1 MRNPTERLKDILD
14 AVANIERYSVR
25 GREVFEQDELVRTWV
40 LYHLQ
45 IIGEAAAQ
53 LGKAFHAAH
62 PEVPWAQIVA
72 MRNVLVHAYF
82 GVDLN
87 EVWRTVESDL
97 PTLKQQIVAIINQ
110 LQTQGGS
117 E

>member
-1 MRNPTERLKDILD
+1 MWERCRG
-14 AVANIERYSVR
+14 ERCSSHRFHPLARSERRDKGVR
-25 GREVFEQDELVRTWV
+25 QQARLPRV
-40 LYHLQ
+40 
-45 IIGEAAAQ
+45 
-53 LGKAFHAAH
+53 FHAAH

-97 PTLKQQIVAIINQ
+97 PILKQQIEALIKSAPDAGWQ
-110 LQTQGGS
+110 
-117 E
+117 

>member
-1 MRNPTERLKDILD
+1 MDF
-14 AVANIERYSVR
+14 VS
-25 GREVFEQDELVRTWV
+25 
-40 LYHLQ
+40 LQ

-53 LGKAFHAAH
+53 LGRVFHAAH
-62 PEVPWAQIVA
+62 PVA

-97 PTLKQQIVAIINQ
+97 PILKQQIEALINQ